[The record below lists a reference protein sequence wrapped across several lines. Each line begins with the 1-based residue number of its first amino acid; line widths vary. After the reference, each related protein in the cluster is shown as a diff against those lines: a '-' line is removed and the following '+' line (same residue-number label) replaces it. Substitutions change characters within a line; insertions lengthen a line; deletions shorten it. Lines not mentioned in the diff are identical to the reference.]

1 MLLSLC
7 CVLLCCGDI
16 VSSVACDRAVVVAGH
31 QSEATRPRATA
42 AREWKRKLNC
52 VCAQRLRM
60 VQGYAILFTWDQRHT
75 SCHAYSDLQLQSRL
89 QQQDTS
95 LWVWSIVWKH
105 VCVVTLQV
113 LTLLLSPFLS
123 PLLQLHLKPEPERHK
138 SEQCRGKG

>member
-16 VSSVACDRAVVVAGH
+16 VSSVACDNVI
-31 QSEATRPRATA
+31 E
-42 AREWKRKLNC
+42 ELW
-52 VCAQRLRM
+52 
-60 VQGYAILFTWDQRHT
+60 
-75 SCHAYSDLQLQSRL
+75 
-89 QQQDTS
+89 QDTS
-95 LWVWSIVWKH
+95 LRPQGREPQQLESGRGNWT
-105 VCVVTLQV
+105 VCARRGWGWFKVTPFFLLGTNVIHPVTHIQTYNCNLGCSSRTPPSGCGPLFGNMFVLLV